1 MHHVPAACRS
11 ERLLAAVVV
20 ESDCACR
27 GVKPR
32 ICGGRLSNAR
42 RKPELSGILHTGDAV
57 YRSGALPYPG
67 RGDADIMIK
76 IENLTKSYRTPQ
88 GRHYVFKNL
97 NLELPSG
104 KSVALIG
111 RNGAGKST
119 LLRMIGGIDRPDSG
133 RIVTDKTISWPV
145 GLSGGFQGSLT
156 GRENVKF
163 VARLYAKKEELKEK
177 IEFVEDFAEL
187 GKYFDMP
194 IKTYSSGMKSRLGFG
209 LSMAFKFDYYLV
221 DEVTAV
227 GDARFKQ
234 KCAKLFNSKRD
245 SSSFL
250 MVSHNLTSLLEF
262 CDVAI
267 YLDKDRK
274 ITLYNDVN
282 ECVKKYKEDDNLN

>member
-1 MHHVPAACRS
+1 
-11 ERLLAAVVV
+11 
-20 ESDCACR
+20 
-27 GVKPR
+27 
-32 ICGGRLSNAR
+32 
-42 RKPELSGILHTGDAV
+42 
-57 YRSGALPYPG
+57 
-67 RGDADIMIK
+67 MIK

-234 KCAKLFNSKRD
+234 KCIELFNQKRH
-245 SSSFL
+245 SSDLL
-250 MVSHNLTSLLEF
+250 MVSHSLNSL
-262 CDVAI
+262 
-267 YLDKDRK
+267 KD
-274 ITLYNDVN
+274 Y
-282 ECVKKYKEDDNLN
+282 

>member
-1 MHHVPAACRS
+1 
-11 ERLLAAVVV
+11 
-20 ESDCACR
+20 
-27 GVKPR
+27 
-32 ICGGRLSNAR
+32 
-42 RKPELSGILHTGDAV
+42 
-57 YRSGALPYPG
+57 
-67 RGDADIMIK
+67 MIR

-97 NLELPSG
+97 NIELPSG

-119 LLRMIGGIDRPDSG
+119 LLRMIGGIDQPDSG
-133 RIVTDKTISWPV
+133 RIVTKNTISWPV

-163 VARLYAKKEELKEK
+163 VARLYAQKGELQEK
-177 IEFVEDFAEL
+177 VAFVEEFAEL

-194 IKTYSSGMKSRLGFG
+194 IKTYSSGMRSRLGFG

-234 KCAKLFNSKRD
+234 KCADMFKARHKE
-245 SSSFL
+245 SSFL
-250 MVSHNLTSLLEF
+250 MVSHSLSSLEEY
-262 CDVAI
+262 CDVALLVGRNNSVMYSECI
-267 YLDKDRK
+267 SNAIK
-274 ITLYNDVN
+274 LYQ
-282 ECVKKYKEDDNLN
+282 EDEFNHTEK

>member
-1 MHHVPAACRS
+1 
-11 ERLLAAVVV
+11 
-20 ESDCACR
+20 
-27 GVKPR
+27 
-32 ICGGRLSNAR
+32 
-42 RKPELSGILHTGDAV
+42 
-57 YRSGALPYPG
+57 
-67 RGDADIMIK
+67 MIR

-88 GRHYVFKNL
+88 GRHYVFKDL

-133 RIVTDKTISWPV
+133 RIITDKTISWPV

-163 VARLYAKKEELKEK
+163 VARLYAKKEELQDK

-234 KCAKLFNSKRD
+234 KCADLFNSRHKEA
-245 SSSFL
+245 SFL
-250 MVSHNLTSLLEF
+250 MVSHSLNSLKEY
-262 CDVAI
+262 CDVAVLI
-267 YLDKDRK
+267 DFR
-274 ITLYNDVN
+274 NDVN
-282 ECVKKYKEDDNLN
+282 LFYNVEKALATYKNSQEK

>member
-1 MHHVPAACRS
+1 
-11 ERLLAAVVV
+11 
-20 ESDCACR
+20 
-27 GVKPR
+27 
-32 ICGGRLSNAR
+32 
-42 RKPELSGILHTGDAV
+42 
-57 YRSGALPYPG
+57 
-67 RGDADIMIK
+67 MIK
-76 IENLTKSYRTPQ
+76 IENLTKSYRTPA
-88 GRHYVFKNL
+88 GRHYVFKDL
-97 NLELPSG
+97 NIELPSG
-104 KSVALIG
+104 KSVALVG

-133 RIVTDKTISWPV
+133 NIITDKTISWPV

-163 VARLYAKKEELKEK
+163 VARLYAKKDELKEK
-177 IEFVEDFAEL
+177 VAFVEEFAEL

-234 KCAKLFNSKRD
+234 KCADLFKERHAEA
-245 SSSFL
+245 SFL
-250 MVSHNLTSLLEF
+250 MVSHSLNSLKEF

-267 YLDKDRK
+267 Y
-274 ITLYNDVN
+274 IGNNN
-282 ECVKKYKEDDNLN
+282 EISFYESVTSAVEVYLTNENQK